1 MSTSNAMQRKVP
13 AAHRGLMDAML
24 FSRLEEKLQRQ
35 KKDLQAGSCEFQEI
49 EKGINTLTHKIKGEC
64 VDLVQGISG
73 LHAQIMQL
81 SDTNRKY
88 RDELSQLATIV
99 AEKDQ
104 IISSLKNDLQSLSE
118 THQHCEEDSNSLLSR
133 LQTLENV
140 LQSEIRKH
148 KDYVSQAEALEDKWR
163 FADAELEKAQKDARN
178 AQSIV
183 EQLRAEIMHQDSLLQ
198 IKDKAIQMGLQE
210 INERALEIEKLQQS
224 NHALQSDLAIVSNE
238 RIYLSEQKQK
248 LSEELSATKARIQEL
263 LVESESNLR
272 LEVDMHKSTKG
283 MYEKACTEIKEL
295 MESNRKT
302 AQEYDLL
309 VRNHEDLRRQY
320 SSQNQNQADET
331 RKELDKLRAT
341 NQDLNQLNDSLSNE
355 VQKLQLQIS
364 SQMEAF
370 TLELEENSKSIQE
383 LQKKKFALETQVL
396 ALQKEIGTMKA
407 NWEAEAMQLHQLQ
420 AERAGMSSSNRQ
432 IFYNEMHSLAFLILK
447 RLSRAFIP
455 DEQIKTCR

>member
-238 RIYLSEQKQK
+238 RIYLSEQKQSVIIIMECILLSTSISIPFPVLTSPHLISLDRK

-295 MESNRKT
+295 MESNR
-302 AQEYDLL
+302 
-309 VRNHEDLRRQY
+309 
-320 SSQNQNQADET
+320 
-331 RKELDKLRAT
+331 
-341 NQDLNQLNDSLSNE
+341 
-355 VQKLQLQIS
+355 
-364 SQMEAF
+364 
-370 TLELEENSKSIQE
+370 
-383 LQKKKFALETQVL
+383 
-396 ALQKEIGTMKA
+396 
-407 NWEAEAMQLHQLQ
+407 
-420 AERAGMSSSNRQ
+420 
-432 IFYNEMHSLAFLILK
+432 
-447 RLSRAFIP
+447 
-455 DEQIKTCR
+455 